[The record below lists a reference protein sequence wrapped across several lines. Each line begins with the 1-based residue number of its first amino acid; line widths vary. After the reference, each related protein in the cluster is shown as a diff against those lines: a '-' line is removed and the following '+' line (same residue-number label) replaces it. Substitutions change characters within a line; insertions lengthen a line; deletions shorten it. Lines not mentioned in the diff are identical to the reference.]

1 MLVVT
6 FVRCSVDDS
15 IGVVMVVVVV
25 SNSLVVADSAD
36 VGPFTVGTA
45 RAVSTAVV
53 DPMFK
58 KQCKK
63 SVNTQSRRLIKTVHM
78 R

>member
-25 SNSLVVADSAD
+25 SNSCVVTDSTD
-36 VGPFTVGTA
+36 VGPFTGATGKTA
-45 RAVSTAVV
+45 PTVVV

-58 KQCKK
+58 KQCRK
-63 SVNTQSRRLIKTVHM
+63 SVNTQTVIKTVHV
-78 R
+78 